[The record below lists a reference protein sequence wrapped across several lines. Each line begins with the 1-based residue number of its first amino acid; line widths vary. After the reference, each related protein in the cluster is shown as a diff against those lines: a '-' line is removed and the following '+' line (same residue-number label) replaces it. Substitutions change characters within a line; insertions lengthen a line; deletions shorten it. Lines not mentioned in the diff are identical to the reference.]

1 MRGHLKRLTGIFLCM
16 VMVLGNL
23 PVNAL
28 AAEQEET
35 GKYLPTDQA
44 VTISAEAENTVTVKE
59 TEEDDEDDGEDKPV
73 EEVEGALKLQA
84 GEYSIARDYQQE
96 CMITVTNQSE
106 TAQSFYLE
114 AVNNYS
120 DISLEIVNS
129 GNKNNPMII
138 EPGESLEVKL
148 AVFAQNAEQENYY
161 VPITAYVLQGEE
173 YVQDAQVSANLS
185 CTIPTLDIT
194 WEKMSEDT
202 STLRQKYKITNN
214 GDALTDLV
222 VSAAGDLEDYVSFS
236 PILSNYELQKGTSVE
251 FTVQPD
257 LAKMKKNNVSL
268 LSGTLTA
275 SCAGQTSSTACTFD
289 TKGQEITVT
298 TMSELAMRQDGN
310 PFSKFEIVEDSILFQ
325 YFNGEEY
332 VDVTDETTYDEI
344 VGEDG
349 LINFSYQTD
358 ADLGIEEPVN
368 FEMSVK
374 SSVYEGSDS
383 SVDSDPVITREEDGT
398 IRVTV
403 QTVLSAEDYEK
414 YINDAKE
421 SAQITQPEEQL
432 SEAVESNPPLEE
444 NSISGEEPETENEQ
458 PENQISE
465 ENETDI
471 KETDQISEDA
481 EIISDNDQGMEE
493 DSVQNNES
501 QNENADAYAAEAET
515 GASETVNGESE
526 SEEKDT
532 TQVPTAVLQSFSSEK
547 AAPVSAVTTA
557 ETTEDPVEEGER
569 FLLETTFTINS
580 GLDAFEGPNSEILDG
595 FEKVYD
601 VCTWV
606 EDGTDTYNV
615 WKDPTIDQSTKIS
628 YTAAYTM
635 KTILTFGSMAVTA
648 TNPVVGFFFGFASD
662 WIDNM
667 LDKYQAALLYEAN
680 PQKYAALYE
689 EVFGYQCTN
698 RGSIGASFYAPDY
711 GTTSG
716 IKPSIH
722 VSSRM
727 YEEDDSYSDRAD
739 TNYDITLNG
748 EPAGETQNA
757 GVTDIAMAEISSDQ
771 LKPGEVNVLEMDYD
785 TSPGHYFVSTE
796 TKVTMVYPGDT
807 EIGYIGSPEDLENVR
822 LQPDFEIHPE
832 NIYTQSELIDGE
844 SAVVMFNVYNTGS
857 RGGWFDV
864 TGYDGDRVIFNEK
877 NFYLAAFGQK
887 TFLVN
892 WTPTANSSE
901 ITVTL
906 TNTSVDL
913 DELDDA
919 NNSATKTLTVR
930 QREIPEIGNLN
941 TGVIFENTGYSM
953 SADVTG
959 YADVSN
965 VGFAVDGTPVNGTMK
980 SSENGSYARYQ
991 ISSAEGLTA
1000 GDHSVTVTVEYQTI
1014 SGTESVSKDFS
1025 VTVQEQ
1031 VIVVPSVEVRSGET
1045 ILYGSDFAF
1054 SVNDAENLTRT
1065 AIVLDGGAEE
1075 SVEASGEENIRKEY
1089 SVSTANWEPG
1099 SHSVVIK
1106 LYYQGKNGEETV
1118 EETANITLISREDSY
1133 YTFALSEDITNPQ
1146 FSVYNSGSV
1155 RQDCEPVQAED
1166 GSYSF
1171 LKTAD
1176 MYENPENYTLVVQ
1189 YDSGLLTKSLEE
1201 NDSTINTED
1210 GNTFTLNTGQT
1221 DRISSVRI
1229 VNAGSLYLNASM
1241 PVSGQLTL
1249 TPGTYT
1255 VSVSVYLG
1263 GQVYFSRA
1271 LDLDLSSGDQAVNL
1285 RDLVTEYT
1293 FRMEGSTATNYRA
1306 TVYYRNAGSSYWY
1319 NQGMSTI
1326 FDKSSRIL
1334 KCYVTSSY
1342 ALDRIEQAEEVRIVV
1357 SSDDEVYLVQIKAPV
1372 SVLARIMGLNEEQ
1385 EDDCITLSRD
1395 SLNKVSL
1402 VCGEE
1407 GLSFEQAEVS
1417 TELYSVT
1424 LYQSTVYLPED
1435 TYTIKATL
1443 NTGYQTVIGEVE
1455 AEISQDMEVEV
1466 DAAWSDRLSDVTI
1479 GWAEQFDKTA
1489 DVESS
1494 TSAGSRIS
1502 ADDFANGSVFK
1513 VESGY
1518 RNFSVD
1524 LTQGEVD
1531 FYITK
1536 SMDID
1541 DQNTGIQI
1549 DSHFNGKIYTSFP
1562 GEYEGGSTVSLYL
1575 SDLYDENDNRL
1586 SSFYAYRQPL
1596 YGNVIFT
1603 DVNNAD
1609 NVHVLPITATSS
1621 SMSMTLPEKAGTY
1634 QIQVELFTYATK
1646 EDEEHVHTVVVDEG
1660 VPATCTTNGLTEGSH
1675 CSVCGEV
1682 LVVQTEIPA
1691 LGHSFD
1697 TPTFQWNSDNS
1708 CIVKV
1713 TCTVCGETQE
1723 ITCTVEE
1730 TEGEA
1735 GQTVYTATAEI
1746 SGQTY
1751 TDTKT
1756 VENVPENPEQPGDSG
1771 DEEETDPEKPGDGE
1785 ETDPEKPGDGE
1796 ETDPEK
1802 PGDGEEIDP
1811 EQPGDGEET
1820 DPEKPGDPG
1829 DGEETDPEE
1838 PSEPGDGEETD
1849 PKQPE
1854 SADDGQEDLE
1864 GTDSDE
1870 KPENDKNVKP
1880 TTMTEVND
1888 GKTSVSETE
1897 KKNSANADTGDDQT
1911 PVLWAVLAAVSGG
1924 GLILVCRSRKKKNSK

>member
-59 TEEDDEDDGEDKPV
+59 TEEDDDDDGEDKPV

-148 AVFAQNAEQENYY
+148 AVFAQNAERENYY
-161 VPITAYVLQGEE
+161 VPITTYVLQGEE

-194 WEKMSEDT
+194 WEKMSEDA

-236 PILSNYELQKGTSVE
+236 PILSNYELQKGASVE

-275 SCAGQTSSTACTFD
+275 SCAGQTSSTACAFD

-298 TMSELAMRQDGN
+298 TMSELAMQQDGN
-310 PFSKFEIVEDSILFQ
+310 PFTKFEIVEDSILFQ

-332 VDVTDETTYDEI
+332 VDVTDETAFDEI

-358 ADLGIEEPVN
+358 ADLGVEEPVN

-403 QTVLSAEDYEK
+403 QTVLSAEEYEK

-421 SAQITQPEEQL
+421 SAQIAQPEEQL
-432 SEAVESNPPLEE
+432 SEDVESNPPLEE

-471 KETDQISEDA
+471 QETDQSSE
-481 EIISDNDQGMEE
+481 
-493 DSVQNNES
+493 
-501 QNENADAYAAEAET
+501 DAYAAEAEA
-515 GASETVNGESE
+515 GVSETVNGESE

-569 FLLETTFTINS
+569 FLLETTFKVNS
-580 GLDAFEGPNSEILDG
+580 ASDAFGGPNSKVLDIFG
-595 FEKVYD
+595 NVYD

-606 EDGTDTYNV
+606 EEGEDTYNV
-615 WKDPTIDQSTKIS
+615 ITDPTLDNSTKAC
-628 YTAAYTM
+628 YTLAYVM
-635 KTILTFGSMAVTA
+635 KGLLKASSIAVGFA
-648 TNPVVGFFFGFASD
+648 KNPVLSFAYGFATD
-662 WIDNM
+662 WLDGM

-832 NIYTQSELIDGE
+832 NIYTQSELIEGE

-913 DELDDA
+913 DELDGA

-930 QREIPEIGNLN
+930 QREIPEIRNLN
-941 TGVIFENTGYSM
+941 TGVIFENSGYSM
-953 SADVTG
+953 SADVAG

-965 VGFAVDGTPVNGTMK
+965 VSFAVDGTPVNGTMK

-991 ISSAEGLTA
+991 ISSAEGLAA
-1000 GDHSVTVTVEYQTI
+1000 GGHSVTVTVEYQTI

-1045 ILYGSDFAF
+1045 ILYGSDFEF

-1075 SVEASGEENIRKEY
+1075 IVEVSGEENARKEY

-1155 RQDCEPVQAED
+1155 RQNCEPIQAED

-1171 LKTAD
+1171 LKTVD

-1201 NDSTINTED
+1201 NGSTINTED
-1210 GNTFTLNTGQT
+1210 GNTFTLNTDQT

-1263 GQVYFSRA
+1263 GQVYFSRT

-1306 TVYYRNAGSSYWY
+1306 AIYYRNAGSSYWY
-1319 NQGMSTI
+1319 NQGMSTV
-1326 FDKSSRIL
+1326 FDESSRIL

-1357 SSDDEVYLVQIKAPV
+1357 SSDDEVYLVQMKAPV

-1385 EDDCITLSRD
+1385 EDDCITLNRD

-1417 TELYSVT
+1417 TDLYSVT
-1424 LYQSTVYLPED
+1424 LYRSTVYLPED

-1466 DAAWSDRLSDVTI
+1466 DEAWSDRLSDVTI
-1479 GWAEQFDKTA
+1479 RWAEQFDKTA
-1489 DVESS
+1489 HIESS

-1502 ADDFANGSVFK
+1502 ADDFANGDVFK

-1549 DSHFNGKIYTSFP
+1549 DSRFNGKIYTSFP
-1562 GEYEGGSTVSLYL
+1562 GEYEGGSTVSFYL

-1609 NVHVLPITATSS
+1609 NVHVLPITATGS

-1660 VPATCTTNGLTEGSH
+1660 VPATCTANGLTEGSH

-1691 LGHSFD
+1691 LGHSYD
-1697 TPTFQWNSDNS
+1697 APAFQWNSDNS
-1708 CIVKV
+1708 CIAKA
-1713 TCTVCGETQE
+1713 TCTVCGEIQE
-1723 ITCTVEE
+1723 IECTVEE
-1730 TEGEA
+1730 MEGEA

-1746 SGQTY
+1746 NGQTY

-1771 DEEETDPEKPGDGE
+1771 D
-1785 ETDPEKPGDGE
+1785 
-1796 ETDPEK
+1796 
-1802 PGDGEEIDP
+1802 
-1811 EQPGDGEET
+1811 GEET

-1829 DGEETDPEE
+1829 DGEETDPEK